1 MDYNLTIGYKA
12 RNEIEVT
19 YEDTA
24 KNINSGLLEV
34 LSTPSVIALME
45 STSVDAVQSL
55 LPEGY
60 STVGTSVNI
69 KHLAATPIGMKVNAE
84 AELIDIDNRK
94 LTFKIKAFNEK
105 ELVSEGIH
113 ERFIVNNERFIDKA
127 YNK

>member
-1 MDYNLTIGYKA
+1 MDYNLTIGLKA
-12 RNEIEVT
+12 KNELEVT
-19 YEDTA
+19 YNVTA

-69 KHLAATPIGMKVNAE
+69 KHLAATPIGMKVTAE
-84 AELIDIDNRK
+84 AELIEIDNRK
-94 LTFKIKAFNEK
+94 LTFRIHAFDEK
-105 ELVSEGIH
+105 ELVSEGLH
-113 ERFIVNNERFIDKA
+113 ERFIVNNERFLDKA